1 MDKHDEA
8 VATISASVR
17 AFHQKGEKFRIYHGS
32 TNSTRRLKKK
42 RSEVV
47 DTSSLTNVIQVD
59 IERKIV
65 IVEPNV
71 PLDKLVEATMVH
83 NLVPPVVPEFPGITV
98 GGAAVGTAGESSSFK
113 FGFVDATIDRFQ
125 IVLANGDVVFA
136 SKEENPELFGGIP
149 SSFGTLGVITLIEMR
164 LIPAKKYVA
173 LTYHPVTSFGDAI
186 RKTVDFS
193 NNHNIDFLDNIIFS
207 RTKTALMTGV
217 FSDNPDNQPIQ
228 RFSRARDQ
236 WFYIHAK
243 RSLVETG
250 ESKTDIIPLADYLF
264 RYDRG
269 GFWTGRLAF
278 KYFIFAPFDRFSR
291 FCLDWFMH
299 TRVMYQALHESGM
312 SNSYVIQDLA
322 LPIDGAEEFLNWIH
336 KELNIYPLWLC
347 PLIQRPTGV
356 MSPRVP
362 VPAQI
367 EDGFELPP
375 ELVEELAEKLH
386 ERDHDEDRGFWGSI
400 GHWFKRGSHF
410 KLDGQSGDA
419 GSDSSL
425 PETKAPE
432 VMLNVGVWGAGPRD
446 REAFIE
452 INRRLEKKV
461 ADLGGI
467 KWLYAQTYY
476 TEEEFWDI
484 YDRKAYDAIR
494 AKYGATNMP
503 TVYDKV
509 KVDVEAER
517 QARAQAT
524 KTQKVKNKLKE
535 VWPVRGVYAV
545 GKVAVGKEYVLE
557 KDKKKKKA

>member
-1 MDKHDEA
+1 MDKHDKA
-8 VATISASVR
+8 VATIAASVR

-32 TNSTRRLKKK
+32 TNSTRRLKRK

-47 DTSSLTNVIQVD
+47 DTSGLTNVIKVD
-59 IERKIV
+59 TERRIV

-71 PLDKLVEATMVH
+71 PLDKLVEATMAH
-83 NLVPPVVPEFPGITV
+83 NMIPPVVPEFPGITV

-113 FGFVDATIDRFQ
+113 HGFVDATIDRFQ
-125 IVLANGDVVFA
+125 IVLADGTIAFA

-164 LIPAKKYVA
+164 LVAAKKYVS
-173 LTYHPVTSFGDAI
+173 LTYHPVTSFPEVI
-186 RKTVDFS
+186 SRTVELSKDQ
-193 NNHNIDFLDNIIFS
+193 NIDFLDNIIFS

-243 RSLVETG
+243 RSAFGKTG
-250 ESKTDIIPLADYLF
+250 EPKTDIIPLADYLF

-278 KYFIFAPFDRFSR
+278 KYFFAPFDRFSR
-291 FCLDWFMH
+291 FCMDWFMH

-312 SNSYVIQDLA
+312 SDSYVIQDLA
-322 LPIDGAEEFLNWIH
+322 LPIDGAENFLNWID
-336 KELNIYPLWLC
+336 KDLKIYPIWLC

-362 VPAQI
+362 EPAKI
-367 EDGFELPP
+367 EGE
-375 ELVEELAEKLH
+375 
-386 ERDHDEDRGFWGSI
+386 
-400 GHWFKRGSHF
+400 
-410 KLDGQSGDA
+410 
-419 GSDSSL
+419 SDLSL
-425 PETKAPE
+425 PDNMKPE
-432 VMLNVGVWGAGPRD
+432 VMLNIGVWGAGPRD
-446 REAFIE
+446 REQFIA
-452 INRRLEKKV
+452 INRKLEKTV
-461 ADLGGI
+461 TDLGGI

-476 TEEEFWDI
+476 TEEEFWNI
-484 YDRKAYDAIR
+484 YDRNAYDAIR
-494 AKYGATNMP
+494 AKYGALTLP

-509 KVDVEAER
+509 KADVEAER

-524 KTQKVKNKLKE
+524 KTQKVKNRLKE

-545 GKVAVGKEYVLE
+545 AKVVVAREYLLE
-557 KDKKKKKA
+557 KDKKNKT

>member
-1 MDKHDEA
+1 MDKHEEA
-8 VATISASVR
+8 VATIAASVR
-17 AFHQKGEKFRIYHGS
+17 AFHQRGEKFRIYHGS

-47 DTSSLTNVIQVD
+47 DTSGLTHVIKVD
-59 IERKIV
+59 TVRRV
-65 IVEPNV
+65 VVAEPNV
-71 PLDKLVEATMVH
+71 PLDRLVEATMEYD
-83 NLVPPVVPEFPGITV
+83 LIPPVVPEFPGITL

-113 FGFVDATIDRFQ
+113 HGFVDATINRFQ

-136 SKEENPELFGGIP
+136 SQDEQPELFGGIP

-173 LTYHPVTSFGDAI
+173 LTYHPVNSFSEVI
-186 RKTVDFS
+186 SRTVELSKD
-193 NNHNIDFLDNIIFS
+193 HNLDFLDNIIFS
-207 RTKTALMTGV
+207 RNKTALMTGV

-243 RSLVETG
+243 RSLVKTG
-250 ESKTDIIPLADYLF
+250 EPKTDIIPLADYLF

-278 KYFIFAPFDRFSR
+278 KYFVFAPFDRFSR

-322 LPIDGAEEFLNWIH
+322 LPIDGAENFLNWIDE
-336 KELNIYPLWLC
+336 ELKIYPLWLC

-362 VPAQI
+362 IPAPI
-367 EDGFELPP
+367 EGDSNLS
-375 ELVEELAEKLH
+375 LAEIQK
-386 ERDHDEDRGFWGSI
+386 
-400 GHWFKRGSHF
+400 
-410 KLDGQSGDA
+410 
-419 GSDSSL
+419 
-425 PETKAPE
+425 PE
-432 VMLNVGVWGAGPRD
+432 VMLNIGVWGAGPCD
-446 REAFIE
+446 REQFIA
-452 INRRLEKKV
+452 INRKLEKTV
-461 ADLGGI
+461 TDLGGI

-476 TEEEFWDI
+476 TEAEFWEI

-494 AKYGATNMP
+494 AKYGASNMP

-524 KTQKVKNKLKE
+524 KTQKMKNRLKE

-545 GKVAVGKEYVLE
+545 AKVVVAREYLLE
-557 KDKKKKKA
+557 KDKKKKT